1 MIEDDDDL
9 IPMPAPERD
18 PFEELLKQCLVR
30 RTRGSGPGGQHRNK
44 VETRVELTHLPTGI
58 TVGAEDS
65 RSQHRNLRLALERLA
80 AKLEERARV
89 AKPRIVR
96 RTRLKRVKER
106 ILKVKKQRSE
116 TKRLRRPPED

>member
-1 MIEDDDDL
+1 MIEDDED
-9 IPMPAPERD
+9 IPIPLPERD
-18 PFEELLKQCLVR
+18 PLEELLSQCLVR

-58 TVGAEDS
+58 TVGAEDT

-80 AKLEERARV
+80 ARLAERARV

-96 RTRLKRVKER
+96 RGRLRRVKER
-106 ILKVKKQRSE
+106 ILKDKKQRGE
-116 TKRLRRPPED
+116 TKRLRRPPSD